1 MAIPPME
8 AKIRHLEMIQGAIS
22 QSTGNSLRIKG
33 FAMLLLVGAVALL
46 LSGDGS
52 AIPVYFGLVLLAL
65 VVVLWVLDQHFLM
78 EADLFRILYNQ
89 VQAQSDN
96 TIDFSMDTAKFI
108 QELNVQYTERP
119 KLPIVAT
126 MFFYLCG
133 LLVVLLGIL
142 S

>member
-1 MAIPPME
+1 ME

-46 LSGDGS
+46 LSGDGGS

-65 VVVLWVLDQHFLM
+65 VVVLAILDYHFLR
-78 EADLFRILYNQ
+78 EADMFRILYNQ

-96 TIDFSMDTAKFI
+96 TVDFSMDSAKYSKKL
-108 QELNVQYTERP
+108 ETQYTEHP
-119 KLPIVAT
+119 PLPIVAT
-126 MFFYLCG
+126 VCFYLCG
-133 LLVVLLGIL
+133 FAIVFFGTFP
-142 S
+142 SF

>member
-1 MAIPPME
+1 ME

-46 LSGDGS
+46 LSGDGGGS

-65 VVVLWVLDQHFLM
+65 VVALAILDYYFLR

-89 VQAQSDN
+89 VKAQSEN
-96 TIDFSMDTAKFI
+96 VIDFSIDTSKFI
-108 QELNVQYTERP
+108 QELNAQYTEYP
-119 KLPIVAT
+119 TLPIVAT
-126 MFFYLCG
+126 MFFYTCA

>member
-1 MAIPPME
+1 ME
-8 AKIRHLEMIQGAIS
+8 AKIRHLEMIQSAIT
-22 QSTGNSLRIKG
+22 QATGNSLRIKW

-46 LSGDGS
+46 LSGDAGT
-52 AIPVYFGLVLLAL
+52 IPVYFGFVLLAL
-65 VVVLWVLDQHFLM
+65 VVVLWVLDHHFLR

-89 VQAQSDN
+89 VQTQSDD

-108 QELNVQYTERP
+108 QELNAKYTEHP
-119 KLPIVAT
+119 TLPIVAT
-126 MFFYLCG
+126 MFFYLCA

>member
-1 MAIPPME
+1 ME
-8 AKIRHLEMIQGAIS
+8 AKIRHLEMIQAAIT

-46 LSGDGS
+46 LSGDAG
-52 AIPVYFGLVLLAL
+52 AIPVYFGFVLLAL
-65 VVVLWVLDQHFLM
+65 VVVLWVLDHHFLR

-89 VQAQSDN
+89 VQTQSDD

-108 QELNVQYTERP
+108 QELNAKYTEHP
-119 KLPIVAT
+119 TLPIVAT
-126 MFFYLCG
+126 MFFYLCA

>member
-1 MAIPPME
+1 ME
-8 AKIRHLEMIQGAIS
+8 AKIRHLEMIQGSIS
-22 QSTGNSLRIKG
+22 QATGNSLRIKG

-46 LSGDGS
+46 LSDDGGS